1 MEVLLQLGALTG
13 DLEFFS
19 LGKVIVGT
27 VGRIFVDGSHFLDG
41 FAYGREVRKHTARPA
56 FGHIRHIHGGNRL
69 RHDILGLLLRRYEK
83 YATAALGD
91 LLEGCGSLV
100 DLGDGLVQIDD
111 VDPVLLHE
119 DIGSHFGI
127 PLSFQVTEM
136 GAGLQ

>member
-1 MEVLLQLGALTG
+1 MANTGMLRRLASFAALASFCTSTTNKAAGRRVRSAIDPRFFSSLARLAG

-69 RHDILGLLLRRYEK
+69 RHDILGLLLRRYEE
-83 YATAALGD
+83 YR
-91 LLEGCGSLV
+91 
-100 DLGDGLVQIDD
+100 
-111 VDPVLLHE
+111 
-119 DIGSHFGI
+119 
-127 PLSFQVTEM
+127 
-136 GAGLQ
+136 